1 MVTLSVGTRKAG
13 SWDSGRHCG
22 RPASPVA
29 PGPSSPSSQSSG
41 SGTLWGSGWPLAGLT
56 APRLSTFHGLHGSPR
71 SVAAVRVRC
80 TLLWK
85 SKTPDPRGPGLSP
98 SQWQSQ
104 HPVGAACV
112 LSKDI
117 PESARLGSRAAG
129 AALPRVGGVSESGQG
144 LREWAG
150 SPAANWGLPLTSTL
164 FGPLSSRPV
173 LSRQDKTTASP
184 HALEKPAQ
192 CRQ

>member
-1 MVTLSVGTRKAG
+1 MVTLSVGTWRAG
-13 SWDSGRHCG
+13 SWDSRRHCG

-29 PGPSSPSSQSSG
+29 PGPSSPGSQSSG
-41 SGTLWGSGWPLAGLT
+41 SGTLWGSGWPRAGLT
-56 APRLSTFHGLHGSPR
+56 APKLGAFHGLNGDKVPR
-71 SVAAVRVRC
+71 FVAAVRVRC
-80 TLLWK
+80 TLLWN
-85 SKTPDPRGPGLSP
+85 SKTPDSRGPGLCP

-117 PESARLGSRAAG
+117 PER
-129 AALPRVGGVSESGQG
+129 RVRPC
-144 LREWAG
+144 REWAG

-173 LSRQDKTTASP
+173 LSGQDKTKASP

-192 CRQ
+192 CSQ